1 MRERL
6 ITKIM
11 SLNKSTISLQTAMDI
26 VDAIIDIGAI
36 VPPCK
41 VGDTVFVCN
50 RNKGEI
56 YENTVVCIKIRS
68 KGLARNTMSLEDSNI
83 NKEPSC
89 RKFKWGHVGKT
100 VFLTKEEA
108 EVALKGGAE

>member
-1 MRERL
+1 
-6 ITKIM
+6 
-11 SLNKSTISLQTAMDI
+11 
-26 VDAIIDIGAI
+26 
-36 VPPCK
+36 
-41 VGDTVFVCN
+41 
-50 RNKGEI
+50 
-56 YENTVVCIKIRS
+56 
-68 KGLARNTMSLEDSNI
+68 MSLEDSNI